1 MNVESTLLMY
11 LLTPHQA
18 PAHKPRLANCF
29 FSLFAFLHRPACR
42 LMRPNHTDWFFGAAI
57 LLSEAACNSVRRSR
71 FIHETDT
78 SKGVGG
84 LGQRP
89 RAGRGNFFARGPFL
103 PCLIWDKCKEINS
116 VQFLRAAP
124 VTEFASNDVSRNP
137 YTDHRSPRAIPAK
150 RQDATVR
157 GSRKLGAG
165 G

>member
-29 FSLFAFLHRPACR
+29 FSLFVFLHRPACR

-71 FIHETDT
+71 FIHETIT

-89 RAGRGNFFARGPFL
+89 RAGRGNFYARGPF
-103 PCLIWDKCKEINS
+103 P
-116 VQFLRAAP
+116 AP
-124 VTEFASNDVSRNP
+124 A
-137 YTDHRSPRAIPAK
+137 
-150 RQDATVR
+150 
-157 GSRKLGAG
+157 
-165 G
+165 